1 MSNAAQTSL
10 RITFVLPL
18 PGTNPIG
25 GFKVVYEY
33 ANFLAAAGHRVTVV
47 HPAIFRIDQPLHS
60 LELRSAAKTV
70 GLYLRNRITGDF
82 RPTRWFEVLP
92 AVRMLW
98 VPSLAERYV
107 PNGDV
112 LIATAWETA
121 EWAVQYSPSKGRK
134 FYLIQHF
141 ETWAADPER
150 VLKTWKMPFEKIVI
164 ARWLQEIAEQHGE
177 SAHLI
182 HNGLDFKRFS
192 LDIPIEARDP
202 DRVLLIQHSL
212 DWKGTADGRAAF
224 EFARREHPALKLT
237 LFGLTPP
244 AASTPDIEFHLN
256 PSQAFLRELYNS
268 TAIFLS
274 PSWSEGFGLPAA
286 EALQCGAAL
295 VATNIPGSASFAIHD
310 ETALLCPIKNPAA
323 MAENI
328 LRLVRE
334 PALRVRLAKQG
345 NEFIQQFTW
354 QRAGAA
360 LEKALTTAR

>member
-1 MSNAAQTSL
+1 MSNPARPLL
-10 RITFVLPL
+10 RITFLLPL
-18 PGTNPIG
+18 PGTHPIG

-33 ANFLAAAGHRVTVV
+33 ANFLAAGGHHVTIV
-47 HPAIFRIDQPLHS
+47 HPAIFRVDQPLHS
-60 LELRSAAKTV
+60 RLPRDAANTIW
-70 GLYLRNRITGDF
+70 LYLRNRITGEF
-82 RPTRWFEVLP
+82 RPQSWFKVSP

-107 PNGDV
+107 PDADV

-121 EWAVQYSPSKGRK
+121 EWAVNYLPRKGRK

-150 VLKTWKMPFEKIVI
+150 VLKTWRMPFEKIVI
-164 ARWLQEIAEQHGE
+164 ARWLQEIAEELGE

-182 HNGLDFKRFS
+182 HNGLDFNRFS
-192 LDIPIEARDP
+192 LDTPIEARDP
-202 DRVLLIQHSL
+202 NSLLLIQHSL
-212 DWKGTADGRAAF
+212 EWKGTAEGRAAF
-224 EFARREHPALKLT
+224 ELAQRQHPALKLT

-244 AASTPDIEFHLN
+244 AEPARGVEFHLN
-256 PSQAFLRELYNS
+256 PSQELLRKLYNA

-295 VATNIPGSASFAIHD
+295 VATDIPGSASFAIH
-310 ETALLCPIKNPAA
+310 EQTALLSPPKSPEA

-328 LRLVRE
+328 LRLIRE
-334 PALRVRLAKQG
+334 PELRVRLAKQG

-354 QRAGAA
+354 RRAGNA
-360 LEKALTTAR
+360 LEEVLGA